1 MDRGLIRA
9 FWNCGDS
16 QIIEF
21 AMTRAR
27 LNRNER
33 DVLCYLLDDCKTQ
46 EQTAEAMDLST
57 RKVQSLWYSACDK
70 LLAIDWV
77 AVYSRELNNRG

>member
-9 FWNCGDS
+9 FWGCGDS

-21 AMTRAR
+21 AMSRAR
-27 LNRNER
+27 LNRQER
-33 DVLCYLLDDCKTQ
+33 EVLCHILDECETQ
-46 EQTAEAMDLST
+46 EQAAESMDLST

-70 LLAIDWV
+70 LLAIEWV
-77 AVYSRELNNRG
+77 AIYSRELNNRK

>member
-1 MDRGLIRA
+1 MDRNLIKA

-21 AMTRAR
+21 AMSRAR
-27 LNRNER
+27 LNSRER
-33 DVLCYLLDDCKTQ
+33 EVLMRLLDMCETQ
-46 EQTAEAMDLST
+46 ERAAEDMGLST
-57 RKVQSLWYSACDK
+57 RKVQGLWYSACDK

-77 AVYSRELNNRG
+77 AVYSRELSKR

>member
-27 LNRNER
+27 LNRHER

-77 AVYSRELNNRG
+77 AVYSRELNNRC